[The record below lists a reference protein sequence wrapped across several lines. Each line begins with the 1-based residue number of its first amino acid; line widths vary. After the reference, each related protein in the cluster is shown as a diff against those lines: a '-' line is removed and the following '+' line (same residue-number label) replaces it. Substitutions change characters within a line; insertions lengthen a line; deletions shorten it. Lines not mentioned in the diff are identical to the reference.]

1 MPRLKRAYAIGFA
14 TQFTGIRK
22 LITSTTFFD
31 GAEEKDKNPTT
42 LYSSTE

>member
-1 MPRLKRAYAIGFA
+1 MSRLKRAYAIGFA
-14 TQFTGIRK
+14 AQFTGIRE

-31 GAEEKDKNPTT
+31 GAEEKTRKPTT

>member
-1 MPRLKRAYAIGFA
+1 MFRLKRAYAIGLA
-14 TQFTGIRK
+14 AQFMGIRK

-31 GAEEKDKNPTT
+31 GAEEKTIKPTT